1 MVPQTSFVVPMRP
14 HITLSPRQLCLA
26 MAVVALGGA
35 VGTLIRDLLLK
46 IDVAG
51 IPRGVAVYSTPDWT
65 HQIPWVLLAINTV
78 GVFVATDL
86 LRHRLKHHDPND
98 PMRLLLVTGFLG
110 GLTSYSGLFV
120 DLAAIW
126 HLTIGG
132 CLLVA
137 AGAILGGL
145 FAGMLGLGRHRRRA

>member
-1 MVPQTSFVVPMRP
+1 MRS
-14 HITLSPRQLCLA
+14 HITLSPKQLGRAVL
-26 MAVVALGGA
+26 VVALGGA
-35 VGTLIRDLLLK
+35 VGTLIRDLSSK
-46 IDVAG
+46 INLYG
-51 IPRGVAVYSTPDWT
+51 GPPRPGVFYLPDWT
-65 HQIPWVLLAINTV
+65 HQIPWVLLAINTI

-137 AGAILGGL
+137 AGAILSGL
-145 FAGMLGLGRHRRRA
+145 FAGILGLGRHRRKP

>member
-1 MVPQTSFVVPMRP
+1 MRS
-14 HITLSPRQLCLA
+14 HITLSPKQLGLA
-26 MAVVALGGA
+26 VLFVAFGGA
-35 VGTLIRDLLLK
+35 IGTLVRDLLLTLNFY
-46 IDVAG
+46 D
-51 IPRGVAVYSTPDWT
+51 IPRGTAVYSTMDWT

-86 LRHRLKHHDPND
+86 LRHRLRHHDPND
-98 PMRLLLVTGFLG
+98 PMRLILVTGFLG

-137 AGAILGGL
+137 AGAILSGL
-145 FAGMLGLGRHRRRA
+145 FAGALGLGRHRRRP

>member
-1 MVPQTSFVVPMRP
+1 MRS
-14 HITLSPRQLCLA
+14 HITLSPKQLSLA
-26 MAVVALGGA
+26 VLVVALGGA
-35 VGTLIRDLLLK
+35 VGTVIRDLSSK
-46 IDVAG
+46 INLYGGPAS
-51 IPRGVAVYSTPDWT
+51 PRSFYLPDWT
-65 HQIPWVLLAINTV
+65 HQIPWVLLAINAV

-137 AGAILGGL
+137 AGAILSGL
-145 FAGMLGLGRHRRRA
+145 FAGMLGLRRHRRKT

>member
-1 MVPQTSFVVPMRP
+1 MRP
-14 HITLSPRQLCLA
+14 HITLSPKDLGI
-26 MAVVALGGA
+26 AVLFVAFGGG
-35 VGTLIRDLLLK
+35 VGTIIRDLVLK
-46 IDVAG
+46 VNLYD
-51 IPRGVAVYSTPDWT
+51 IPKGSAVYPSPDWT
-65 HQIPWVLLAINTV
+65 HQIPWILLAVNTI
-78 GVFVATDL
+78 GVYVATDL

-137 AGAILGGL
+137 TGAILSGV
-145 FAGMLGLGRHRRRA
+145 FAGMLGLGRHRRQA

>member
-1 MVPQTSFVVPMRP
+1 MRS
-14 HITLSPRQLCLA
+14 HITLSPKQLGLA
-26 MAVVALGGA
+26 VLLVAIGGA
-35 VGTLIRDLLLK
+35 VGTVIRDLLLK
-46 IDVAG
+46 INLYGA
-51 IPRGVAVYSTPDWT
+51 PPSTGVFYIPDWT
-65 HQIPWVLLAINTV
+65 HQIPWVLLAFNSL

-98 PMRLLLVTGFLG
+98 HMRLLLVTGFFG

-132 CLLVA
+132 CLLVT
-137 AGAILGGL
+137 AGAILSGL
-145 FAGMLGLGRHRRRA
+145 FAGALGLGRHRRRA

>member
-1 MVPQTSFVVPMRP
+1 MRA
-14 HITLSPRQLCLA
+14 HITLSPKQLCFA
-26 MAVVALGGA
+26 MLFVALGGA

-46 IDVAG
+46 INLYA
-51 IPRGVAVYSTPDWT
+51 IPQGSAEYAPPDWT

-78 GVFVATDL
+78 GVFVATDI

-132 CLLVA
+132 CLLVT
-137 AGAILGGL
+137 AGALLAGL

>member
-1 MVPQTSFVVPMRP
+1 MRS
-14 HITLSPRQLCLA
+14 HITLSPKQLGLA
-26 MAVVALGGA
+26 VLVVALGGA
-35 VGTLIRDLLLK
+35 VGTLIRDLSSK
-46 IDVAG
+46 INLYGAP
-51 IPRGVAVYSTPDWT
+51 PRPGVFYLPDWT

-98 PMRLLLVTGFLG
+98 PLRLLLVTGFLG

-137 AGAILGGL
+137 AGALLSGL
-145 FAGMLGLGRHRRRA
+145 FAGILGLGRHRRRS